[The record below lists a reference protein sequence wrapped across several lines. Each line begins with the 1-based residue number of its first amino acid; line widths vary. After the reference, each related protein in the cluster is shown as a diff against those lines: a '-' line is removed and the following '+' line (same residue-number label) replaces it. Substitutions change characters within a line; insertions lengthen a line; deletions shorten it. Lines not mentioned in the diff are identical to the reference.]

1 MATKNSSPGEKR
13 APALTSDLRNRW
25 LFIVPAVFIT
35 YSLAFLDR
43 ANYGFGAAAGL
54 ASTLQITKAQ
64 SALLAALFF
73 LGYFLLQIPGASY
86 ARRKSATR
94 LIFFSLI
101 CWGVLAAL
109 TGVIRNFW
117 LLAADRL
124 LLGMTESFVLPALL
138 ILLTHWFTREERSR
152 TNTLLILGNPVTV
165 LWMSAVTGFLIQAVG
180 WQMAFILEGLPA
192 VLWAAIWLA
201 VVRDY
206 PGDVGWLADSTKLEL
221 QRKLEREQS
230 ALRPVAN
237 VQTAFQH
244 PQVLILCGQYFFWST
259 TVYAL
264 LLWLP
269 TIIRDG
275 SGDSIQVT
283 GLLNMGPYLLA
294 ILLMTIVSYYSDL
307 TLRRK
312 KFIWPFLLAAGA
324 FLFGSSF
331 AIAHTFWLS
340 YGFLILAV
348 GAMQASYGPF
358 FAMIPEMLP
367 DSAAGEVMAL
377 VNSCGALGGFF
388 GIWLTGLLAAHT
400 GGSRTALL
408 FLSIALTVAGL
419 ISLFF
424 HDGNPVQGLP
434 V

>member
-1 MATKNSSPGEKR
+1 MATKNSSPGEER
-13 APALTSDLRNRW
+13 ALALPSDLRKRW
-25 LFIVPAVFIT
+25 LLIVPAVFIT

-43 ANYGFGAAAGL
+43 ANFGFGAAAGL
-54 ASTLQITKAQ
+54 AATLHITKAQ

-94 LIFFSLI
+94 LIFASLI

-109 TGVIRNFW
+109 TGVLRNFW
-117 LLAADRL
+117 VLAADRL

-165 LWMSAVTGFLIQAVG
+165 LWMSAITGFVIYAIG

-192 VLWAAIWLA
+192 ILWAGMWLA
-201 VVRDY
+201 VVRDR
-206 PGDVGWLADSTKLEL
+206 PGEVGWLADSTKLEL
-221 QRKLEREQS
+221 QRKLAEEQS
-230 ALRPVAN
+230 ALAPVAN
-237 VQTAFQH
+237 VRTAFQH
-244 PQVLILCGQYFFWST
+244 PGVLVLCGQYFLWSM

-269 TIIRDG
+269 TIIQQS
-275 SGDSIQVT
+275 SGRSIQMT
-283 GLLNMGPYLLA
+283 GLLNMAPYLLA
-294 ILLMTIVSYYSDL
+294 IGLMLPVSYYSDL
-307 TLRRK
+307 RLQRK
-312 KFIWPFLLAAGA
+312 QFIWPFLLIAGA
-324 FLFGSSF
+324 FLLASSF
-331 AIAHTFWLS
+331 TIAHTFWLA
-340 YGFLILAV
+340 YGFLIFAV

-367 DSAAGEVMAL
+367 NNVAGEAMAL

-388 GIWLTGLLAAHT
+388 GIWFTGLLGAHT
-400 GGSRTALL
+400 GGSRAGLL
-408 FLSIALTVAGL
+408 FLSIALIAAGS
-419 ISLFF
+419 ISFF
-424 HDGNPVQGLP
+424 FREGDRPPGSPA
-434 V
+434 